1 MSTKAA
7 GTAPII
13 GAATWAVRVR
23 QSLNMVAG
31 PFTVGSLPFVTTLVQ
46 SQIVNESLPIHYVLL
61 YHHERLYRVAA
72 WSGQYNGLPH
82 AI

>member
-31 PFTVGSLPFVTTLVQ
+31 PFTVGYSPPFVTTLVQ
-46 SQIVNESLPIHYVLL
+46 SQIVNKSLPVHYFAVI
-61 YHHERLYRVAA
+61 
-72 WSGQYNGLPH
+72 PP
-82 AI
+82 

>member
-1 MSTKAA
+1 MNKGLRFWHGALLTELTVSTKAV

-46 SQIVNESLPIHYVLL
+46 SQIVNESLPIHYVL
-61 YHHERLYRVAA
+61 
-72 WSGQYNGLPH
+72 
-82 AI
+82 